1 MVASG
6 QRTRVEGGQ
15 ALMRKM
21 FIVVTLVA
29 VVAIVAGPATA
40 SGRGN
45 TRGGS
50 SGSLRFSSDHVVA
63 GSEYQVIGTGFRPN
77 TWVSVGA
84 RYGTTYWGSGVTNG
98 NGDFALT
105 FTAQESGSIVHD
117 AYEQGNNGR
126 WRLMSSA
133 TLTTYPS

>member
-1 MVASG
+1 MKKAFIAVA
-6 QRTRVEGGQ
+6 
-15 ALMRKM
+15 L
-21 FIVVTLVA
+21 VTLVA
-29 VVAIVAGPATA
+29 LVAGPAA
-40 SGRGN
+40 AGGRGN

-50 SGSLRFSSDHVVA
+50 SGTLRFSSDHIVA
-63 GSEYQVIGTGFRPN
+63 GSAYQVIGTGFRPN

-98 NGDFALT
+98 NGDFAFT
-105 FTAQESGSIVHD
+105 FTAHEAGSIVHD

-126 WRLMSSA
+126 WRLVSTA